1 MKKAMKLFA
10 VLFTALFVLLGCT
23 KEETATF
30 ELKQEGL
37 TSTLTYYYKGDVVT
51 KQTAKNEFEISKLIV
66 SESVALQQIKEAS
79 DAYSAVKGV
88 TSSVE
93 TKDGFIIQTLTVD
106 YTVAKVSD
114 LQKAFP
120 QDFSGKGDKIS
131 FKASKESLINAGYT
145 EKK

>member
-1 MKKAMKLFA
+1 M
-10 VLFTALFVLLGCT
+10 
-23 KEETATF
+23 
-30 ELKQEGL
+30 
-37 TSTLTYYYKGDVVT
+37 
-51 KQTAKNEFEISKLIV
+51 
-66 SESVALQQIKEAS
+66 
-79 DAYSAVKGV
+79 

-106 YTVAKVSD
+106 YSVAKVSD